1 MFTTYGENRVFRMT
15 NFNTLASLSDKLKR
29 AILLGGA
36 LALLLPAGIAI
47 ADEENQEAADL
58 IIAAEEALNESR
70 YQDASREYRA
80 AAMLSENPEVAKTA
94 TRIAY
99 SYEFNDDAVASA
111 RGDDI
116 GR

>member
-29 AILLGGA
+29 VFLLGAA

-47 ADEENQEAADL
+47 ADEESEEAADH

-80 AAMLSENPEVAKTA
+80 AAMLSENPETSTPAC
-94 TRIAY
+94 
-99 SYEFNDDAVASA
+99 VASKKKSS
-111 RGDDI
+111 
-116 GR
+116 